1 MAKILTCGFV
11 NLDMIAAGLP
21 GLPEPGG
28 VVHAPNGIRFW
39 LGGHTANVSV
49 DLVQLGA
56 EEGSVSIAAAVGK
69 DVAGRFIEDFLIS
82 KKIACYIQEVDGIE
96 TGKSIVLVQSGRDR
110 SFILNGG
117 ANSHLDFEHVLK
129 VLDEVSPKI
138 LYLACGI
145 LGDFDL
151 RIDELF
157 RLCRSR
163 GILTIL
169 DAVQPEGKDWDF
181 SHAALPY
188 TDVMH
193 SNKQELAAITGTSD
207 PEQGLAFLSEK
218 GVVLAILSD
227 GAGGIVAHLRHRFI
241 NQPSFKVNVIDP
253 TGAGD
258 ALCAGVALKLA
269 GTIDSGRSLR
279 DMSEKEV
286 SDLLLFAQA
295 AGAACVEEIGTTPG
309 VTAERVANILEKQ
322 GEVVRTN
329 SSIG

>member
-1 MAKILTCGFV
+1 LAKILACGFV
-11 NLDMIAAGLP
+11 NLDIIAAGLP

-28 VVHAPNGIRFW
+28 VVHAPKGVRFW
-39 LGGHTANVSV
+39 LGGHTGNVSV

-56 EEGSVSIAAAVGK
+56 EEGSVAMAAAVGK

-82 KKIACYIQEVDGIE
+82 KKVACYVQEVDGTE

-110 SFILNGG
+110 SFILSGG
-117 ANSHLDFEHVLK
+117 ANSHLDFQHVLK

-193 SNKQELAAITGTSD
+193 SNKQELAEITGTSD
-207 PEQGLAFLSEK
+207 PEQGLAFLAEK
-218 GVVLAILSD
+218 GVALAILSD
-227 GAGGIVAHLRHRFI
+227 GAAGIVAHLRHRFI
-241 NQPSFKVNVIDP
+241 GQPGFRVNVVDP

-258 ALCAGVALKLA
+258 AFCAGLALKLSEA
-269 GTIDSGRSLR
+269 IDGGRSLR
-279 DMSEKEV
+279 DMSEREV
-286 SDLLLFAQA
+286 SDLLMFAQA

-309 VTAERVANILEKQ
+309 VTAERVAAIIEKQ